1 MLGNPISLA
10 KDAIVGLGAL
20 LFLFFMR
27 RSLKRR
33 EGEDSVPTP
42 TWLRELER
50 GMTVAELEAAPSLQ
64 LPPAKQVDKLQEQ
77 LEEIAETQPQAL
89 ASQVAQWMTE

>member
-1 MLGNPISLA
+1 
-10 KDAIVGLGAL
+10 
-20 LFLFFMR
+20 MR

-33 EGEDSVPTP
+33 EGEDAVPTP

-50 GMTVAELEAAPSLQ
+50 GVTVAELEAAPSLE
-64 LPPAKQVDKLQEQ
+64 LPPAPRKADPIQEQ
-77 LEEIAETQPQAL
+77 LEEIAENQPQVL